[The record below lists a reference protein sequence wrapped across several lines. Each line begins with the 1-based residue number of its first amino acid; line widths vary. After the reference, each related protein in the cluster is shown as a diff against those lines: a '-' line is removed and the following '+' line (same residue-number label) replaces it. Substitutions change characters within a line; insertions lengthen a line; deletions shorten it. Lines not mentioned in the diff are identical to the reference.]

1 MSIIVGTQFYAGGP
15 DAMRRQANA
24 AAALVA
30 LRGAHPVNVQWRVD
44 PYEFRDIHTAAVLE
58 RDSLSIAAREPRR
71 PFLVDIFDALAAE
84 AAARGCQYFLFVNSD
99 IIVTQAAVDAI
110 QRVQKQTCAF
120 GRMDFDASTGRDAV
134 VLTSGIDG
142 FAFAVE
148 WWRDQRTRF
157 RPYILGAWLYDCV
170 FTAIMMT
177 FGNGTIL
184 NRDGEIRHEIHEHTP
199 TATSPSQIYNGFL
212 AALDAREFSLW
223 VTFHA
228 HLEQLR
234 ARGASEAE
242 ERALA
247 EADFVWRPSAVDAI
261 WHAGRCA
268 RARWRY
274 ARTRAALN
282 EIPGAAP
289 R

>member
-1 MSIIVGTQFYAGGP
+1 MPIIVGTQFYAGGS
-15 DAMRRQANA
+15 DAIRRQANA
-24 AAALVA
+24 AAALIA

-44 PYEFRDIHTAAVLE
+44 PYEYRDIQTAAVLE

-84 AAARGCQYFLFVNSD
+84 AAARGSQYFLFVNSD

-110 QRVQKQTCAF
+110 ERMQTQTCAF
-120 GRMDFDASTGRDAV
+120 CRMDFDAGTGRDAG

-142 FAFAVE
+142 FAFDVE
-148 WWRDQRTRF
+148 WWRAERTRF
-157 RPYILGAWLYDCV
+157 RPYIVGSWFYDGV

-177 FGNGTIL
+177 FGGGRIL
-184 NRDGEIRHEIHEHTP
+184 NRDGEIRHEIHERKPTP
-199 TATSPSQIYNGFL
+199 TSPTEIYNGFL

-223 VTFHA
+223 ANFHA
-228 HLEQLR
+228 HLEELR
-234 ARGASEAE
+234 ARGASETE

-247 EADFVWRPSAVDAI
+247 ETVFVWRPSAIEAI

-274 ARTRAALN
+274 ARARAAFS